1 MIAPL
6 GRSGD
11 GAVNG
16 LARAILAGNMRGR
29 CASQSSRTGAHRGG
43 SAPPGL
49 RSAGYELVVVRF
61 ALLSAGALVLA
72 GCGGHGRA
80 TTPAPPRLVAEHCGS
95 AYAGLHARTFW
106 FRAADGT
113 RLDGALLGSGRRV
126 VVLATEYP
134 SDYCAWLDY
143 AQVLHARGYA
153 GFLFDF
159 RGQGDSNAGTGRA
172 YDSDVVGAVA
182 EARRRLAPRRVL
194 LVGASLGGAAV
205 VAAASE
211 IRPRVDGVVSLA
223 GSRGCASSCPG

>member
-1 MIAPL
+1 M
-6 GRSGD
+6 
-11 GAVNG
+11 
-16 LARAILAGNMRGR
+16 
-29 CASQSSRTGAHRGG
+29 
-43 SAPPGL
+43 
-49 RSAGYELVVVRF
+49 VVRF

-72 GCGGHGRA
+72 GCGRHGRA

>member
-1 MIAPL
+1 M
-6 GRSGD
+6 
-11 GAVNG
+11 
-16 LARAILAGNMRGR
+16 
-29 CASQSSRTGAHRGG
+29 
-43 SAPPGL
+43 
-49 RSAGYELVVVRF
+49 VVRF

-72 GCGGHGRA
+72 GCGRHGRA

-194 LVGASLGGAAV
+194 LVGVPRRRGGRGGGQ
-205 VAAASE
+205 E